1 MQLIQKQSGRMAKDV
16 STVFLTQNKLG
27 CVWHA
32 KLKPAPIRFHPICA
46 YLRGCVFEISRS
58 EEL

>member
-1 MQLIQKQSGRMAKDV
+1 MQLIQKQSGRMVRDV

-32 KLKPAPIRFHPICA
+32 KFKPAQSDFTRFAPT
-46 YLRGCVFEISRS
+46 
-58 EEL
+58 